1 MFIVSVAG
9 YKFTQLHNNMCTRD
23 SIMGLS
29 VLWRMTT
36 VHASKGNSSL
46 ESVATAIESS
56 RDRKIYRSPFIEI

>member
-1 MFIVSVAG
+1 MDTDSD
-9 YKFTQLHNNMCTRD
+9 MCTRD

-56 RDRKIYRSPFIEI
+56 RDRKIYRSPIIEMYKSLEKSVGNH